1 MRAVLFKSVA
11 VLFFVLA
18 VLTPALAQ
26 YSVGASPGSTPSYG
40 SSVGSVIVYLRTE
53 DGQPL
58 PNTAVPFIRIWSSV
72 GGAPLPNSPLPAGDG
87 WVFTGLAVGNDYEVQ
102 VEANGYLPGRESV
115 GLPDI
120 PGASS
125 SVIVFLRPVDQELVF
140 HRPGGSFVL
149 APKAAKEVQ
158 RALQDLQSSRIASA
172 QKHTK
177 KAMSLAPANPYVQY
191 VMGMTYVLSGEFSQ
205 AKPYLE
211 RSVSID
217 PKESASLTALGTV
230 RYRLGDDPGAV
241 EVLAKAVQLDTS
253 SWKAEWLLAAAYLG
267 VGQYQESRDHANRAL
282 QIGKQ
287 KADGVELVLGQ
298 ALARLGDRDAAA
310 KAFESFA
317 SRFPGD
323 PNAQKA
329 QEWAKLMREPPKREV
344 APGTSQ
350 SPPLLTPGTLQA
362 ALLPQPPVEVPP
374 RPDWAPPDIDA
385 VKPFV
390 IPNATCHLSQILKRA
405 GKNAEELV
413 ASLQEFS
420 AREDFQAIEL
430 RHGAEL
436 EKPSERAFSYL
447 VFINQPSPQA
457 FDVKEV
463 RDVGAVRTQLP
474 GRVADL
480 GVPALAL
487 AFHPV
492 IQKDLEWK
500 CEGLG
505 TWNDQA
511 AWVIHFRQNPK
522 EPNVLAW
529 FQGPIH
535 SYPLPLKG
543 RAWVS
548 ERSGQVLH
556 LETDLIEEIKPIDMK
571 REHFAIDYKPVL
583 FTSHH
588 IELWLPENVDTYIQY
603 QGHFLHYYHH
613 FSEFKLFWVGA
624 SQKIGSPKEETE
636 QQR

>member
-1 MRAVLFKSVA
+1 MGRPVKLFAIVLV
-11 VLFFVLA
+11 VLA
-18 VLTPALAQ
+18 LSAPALAQ
-26 YSVGASPGSTPSYG
+26 APGAIGGNIPGIGASDGT
-40 SSVGSVIVYLRTE
+40 IMVYLRTQ
-53 DGQPL
+53 DGQAVGDSAVPLMHLTAISSGVPL
-58 PNTAVPFIRIWSSV
+58 PM
-72 GGAPLPNSPLPAGDG
+72 APSPAGDG
-87 WVFTGLAVGNDYEVQ
+87 WMFSGLPVGNEYEVQ
-102 VEANGYLPGRESV
+102 VSANGYLPASESV
-115 GLPDI
+115 ELANN
-120 PGASS
+120 PGANA
-125 SVIVFLRPVDQELVF
+125 SVIVFLRPVSQELVF
-140 HRPGGSFVL
+140 RRPTGDFVL
-149 APKAAKEVQ
+149 TPKAAKEIQ
-158 RALQDLQSSRIASA
+158 HALEDLQSGKVPSA
-172 QKHTK
+172 QKHTQ
-177 KAMSLAPANPYVQY
+177 KAMKLAPGNPYVQY
-191 VMGMTYVLSGEFSQ
+191 VMGMTYILSGDFAQ

-211 RSVSID
+211 KSVSID
-217 PKESASLTALGTV
+217 PKEAASLTSLGTV
-230 RYRLGDDPGAV
+230 RYRLGDNKGAI
-241 EVLAKAVQLDTS
+241 EVLSKAVQLDAK
-253 SWKAEWLLAAAYLG
+253 SWKAEWLLAASYL
-267 VGQYQESRDHANRAL
+267 QEKKYAEARDHASQAL
-282 QIGKQ
+282 KIDSGKAGQ
-287 KADGVELVLGQ
+287 VELLLGS
-298 ALARLGDRDAAA
+298 ALAGLNERPAAAEAFETYARNYPKDPNAA
-310 KAFESFA
+310 KA
-317 SRFPGD
+317 R
-323 PNAQKA
+323 
-329 QEWAKLMREPPKREV
+329 EWAKLMREPPRPQV
-344 APGTSQ
+344 TALVSGSLPLSHVTS
-350 SPPLLTPGTLQA
+350 SDVNVLPEPPL
-362 ALLPQPPVEVPP
+362 EVPP
-374 RPDWAPPDIDA
+374 RPNWAPPDVDA

-390 IPNATCHLSQILKRA
+390 IPNATCHLAQILKRA

-436 EKPSERAFSYL
+436 EKPSEFAFSYL

-463 RDVGAVRTQLP
+463 RDVGAVPTQLP
-474 GRVADL
+474 GRIADL

-511 AWVIHFRQNPK
+511 AWVIHFQQNPK

-529 FQGPIH
+529 FQGPMH

-556 LETDLIEEIKPIDMK
+556 LETDLVEEIKPIDMK

-583 FTSHH
+583 FAAHH
-588 IELWLPENVDTYIQY
+588 VELWLPENVDTYIQY

-636 QQR
+636 QQH